1 MLLSSHQV
9 RILIIAGDPL
19 ARAGLAA
26 LLATQP
32 TLTIV
37 GQVAPG
43 ADLVTQVG
51 AYQPTVILWDLGWN
65 PVTALEALTE
75 LTEDGLPV
83 LALIQDETQT
93 SVVWAAGARGL
104 LLRDAKLEAVAA
116 ALVGLAQGLAVLD
129 PGLANG
135 VMVSSGATP
144 HLLAEPLTPRE
155 LEVLKRMAEG
165 LSNKLIARELEIS
178 EHTIKFH
185 VNAILGKL
193 GAQSRTEAVVRA
205 TRAGLILL

>member
-1 MLLSSHQV
+1 MPVSAHQV
-9 RILIIAGDPL
+9 RVLIIAGDPL

-32 TLTIV
+32 PLIVV
-37 GQVAPG
+37 GQVAPA
-43 ADLVTQVG
+43 ADLTTQIA
-51 AYQPTVILWDLGWN
+51 AYQPTVLLWDLGWN
-65 PVTALEALTE
+65 PTGALEALAE
-75 LTEDGLPV
+75 LTDGGLPV
-83 LALIQDETQT
+83 LTLVQDETQT
-93 SVVWAAGARGL
+93 GAVWAAGARGL
-104 LLRDAKLEAVAA
+104 LLRDAKVEALAA
-116 ALVGLAQGLAVLD
+116 ALCGLAQGLVVLE
-129 PGLANG
+129 PLLANG
-135 VMVSSGATP
+135 VMVSAGTTP

-165 LSNKLIARELEIS
+165 LSNKLIARALAIS

>member
-1 MLLSSHQV
+1 MPLSTHQV

-26 LLATQP
+26 LLAAQP
-32 TLTIV
+32 ALTIV
-37 GQVAPG
+37 GQVAPA
-43 ADLVTQVG
+43 ADLTTQIA
-51 AYQPTVILWDLGWN
+51 AYQPAVVLWDLGWN
-65 PVTALEALTE
+65 PTGALEALTE
-75 LTEDGLPV
+75 LTDGGLPV
-83 LALIQDETQT
+83 LTLVQDETQT
-93 SVVWAAGARGL
+93 SAVWAAGARGL
-104 LLRDAKLEAVAA
+104 LLRDARVEALTA
-116 ALVGLAQGLAVLD
+116 ALVGLAQGLVVLE
-129 PGLANG
+129 PLLANG
-135 VMVSSGATP
+135 VVVSSATTP